1 MLIGMV
7 LDSERAKVAHLLR
20 RAGFG
25 TSEAELDEYTAL
37 GFNGSLDRLL
47 HPEQVDD
54 SVAEATLAPLALDP
68 TNPEARRQ
76 IEPAKFWWFNRMLL
90 TKRPLQEK
98 MTLFWHTHFATAN
111 SKVGDAL
118 LMVQQNQ
125 LFRDNAMGNFET
137 LLQQVTRDPATLIW
151 LDNRTNRKGAP
162 NENYAREV
170 MELFTVGIGNYS
182 DEDVKQA
189 ARAFTGYTLN
199 ADKQFVFQPNQHD
212 AGDKTF
218 LGETKNWDA
227 DDILARLVRH
237 PATARYLTTKLFRFF
252 VNDYPAPAT
261 IDRLA
266 NTYTQSGF
274 DMRSVLRDL
283 FTGPEFLSAETY
295 HAQIKQPVDYMIG
308 SLKALGTQSVG
319 PDVTQVL
326 RRMGQDLLNP
336 PDVSGWKVGSY
347 WINSTTLFERFNFAN
362 RLVTSRD
369 SSKPYFTDVGAQIE
383 AHGLSDPGQLLDY
396 YLALLVDRDA
406 SADARAALADYLQD
420 GSALTLDAKG
430 IDLKARGL
438 VHLAMSL
445 PSFQLG

>member
-1 MLIGMV
+1 
-7 LDSERAKVAHLLR
+7 
-20 RAGFG
+20 
-25 TSEAELDEYTAL
+25 
-37 GFNGSLDRLL
+37 
-47 HPEQVDD
+47 
-54 SVAEATLAPLALDP
+54 
-68 TNPEARRQ
+68 
-76 IEPAKFWWFNRMLL
+76 
-90 TKRPLQEK
+90 
-98 MTLFWHTHFATAN
+98 
-111 SKVGDAL
+111 
-118 LMVQQNQ
+118 
-125 LFRDNAMGNFET
+125 
-137 LLQQVTRDPATLIW
+137 
-151 LDNRTNRKGAP
+151 
-162 NENYAREV
+162 
-170 MELFTVGIGNYS
+170 
-182 DEDVKQA
+182 
-189 ARAFTGYTLN
+189 
-199 ADKQFVFQPNQHD
+199 
-212 AGDKTF
+212 
-218 LGETKNWDA
+218 
-227 DDILARLVRH
+227 VRH

-252 VNDYPAPAT
+252 VNDNPAPAT

-369 SSKPYFTDVGAQIE
+369 SSKPYFTDVGAQVE